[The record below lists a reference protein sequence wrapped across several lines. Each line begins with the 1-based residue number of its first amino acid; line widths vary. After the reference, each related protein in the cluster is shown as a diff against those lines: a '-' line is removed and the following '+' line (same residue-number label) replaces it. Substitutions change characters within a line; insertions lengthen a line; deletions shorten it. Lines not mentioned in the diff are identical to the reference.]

1 MSSVM
6 KAMQAAHK
14 AQKLEERAAEEKRLA
29 EHQAERDWRGDPKRK
44 EQLIKSRKD
53 EKKATPKKKAAA
65 KKTTA
70 KKKAPKKKAVKKKSA
85 AKKG

>member
-29 EHQAERDWRGDPKRK
+29 AHQAERDWRGDPKLK
-44 EQLIKSRKD
+44 EQLIKSRED

>member
-44 EQLIKSRKD
+44 EQLIKSRED

-70 KKKAPKKKAVKKKSA
+70 KKKEPKKKAVKKKSA

>member
-44 EQLIKSRKD
+44 EQLIKSRED

-70 KKKAPKKKAVKKKSA
+70 KKEAPKKKAVKKKSA